1 MIEHIQNYYI
11 SERNGSAMA
20 TTAGVIFL
28 IISFLLW
35 RFSDAGSI
43 SKGIAYSLLGAG
55 LFFTVA
61 GIAVLIHNR
70 NKITEVR
77 SIKAPADTSLQ
88 QSEIKR
94 MNKVINSSYIIPLI
108 IFSAL
113 LIIGLLLILLTR
125 QEVWKGVAIGLLI
138 TGTLGHSTEAFSMK
152 NNNAY
157 LTKIKEINFNKK

>member
-1 MIEHIQNYYI
+1 VIEHIQNYYI

-20 TTAGVIFL
+20 AATGAVFL
-28 IISFLLW
+28 IVSFLLW

-61 GIAVLIHNR
+61 GIGVVIHN
-70 NKITEVR
+70 NTKITETKN
-77 SIKAPADTSLQ
+77 IKAPIEAQLQ
-88 QSEIKR
+88 QSEIER
-94 MNKVINSSYIIPLI
+94 MEKVIASSYTIPLSM
-108 IFSAL
+108 FSAL
-113 LIIGLLLILLTR
+113 LIIGLLLILITR

-152 NNNAY
+152 NNNVY
-157 LTKIKEINFNKK
+157 LMKIKQINFNKK

>member
-1 MIEHIQNYYI
+1 VIEHIQNYYI

-20 TTAGVIFL
+20 AATGVVFL

-61 GIAVLIHNR
+61 GIGVVIHNST
-70 NKITEVR
+70 KITETKN
-77 SIKAPADTSLQ
+77 IKAPIEAQLQ
-88 QSEIKR
+88 QSEIER
-94 MNKVINSSYIIPLI
+94 MKKVIASSYTIPLLM
-108 IFSAL
+108 FSAL
-113 LIIGLLLILLTR
+113 LIIGLLLILITR

-157 LTKIKEINFNKK
+157 LMKIKQINFNKK